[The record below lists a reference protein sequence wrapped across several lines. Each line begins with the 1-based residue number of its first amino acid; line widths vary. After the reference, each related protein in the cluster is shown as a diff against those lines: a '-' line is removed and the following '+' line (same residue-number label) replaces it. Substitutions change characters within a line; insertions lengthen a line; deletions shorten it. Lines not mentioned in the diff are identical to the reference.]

1 VTRERSRQ
9 RKRGALMIRFHC
21 ECGQK
26 ISVHD
31 RNAGRRGKCPK
42 CGKKILVPT
51 IEPAPDSEKVESIP
65 LEESEKPETS
75 KVAPDSSAGEKPEPP
90 AADTHKPGVFEV
102 AEPEKPPPGEK
113 PPKPIS
119 LVADTQIPQKPAE
132 EESYDVIE
140 DVEEASL
147 IEEPAQP
154 SIEPL
159 SLEGEPQRP
168 TEASAASYDIADEKA
183 ETAPKVDGAT
193 VGVCLNCN
201 KPVSIQAYQQLGYY
215 CSAECKSA
223 VRARTGVSQ
232 MVEDTERAAAAVNL
246 VRTVILAV
254 IGLAVVAGIATVAYL
269 VLPRFFKPVGEFALA
284 FDPRTHISKFA
295 AGEEGIYLVAED
307 GKLSCIDPESLGI
320 RWAVPLDGDSL
331 NRIAPVPVPGGVIAA
346 TTVGIFRVDAAAASP
361 SVTNILSPGPG
372 QLPIKLWADGKIFV
386 LLGPQTLTQDEVRQ
400 TYAELSK
407 PHGYPGM
414 GADTIPGW
422 PPRDPSPGA
431 SHLVALDPASG
442 KELWRKDL
450 RNAGVTDV
458 IVRNGQV
465 WFATTTLAP
474 AQSNPPTLIVV
485 DQESGA
491 EVFQKPLDESHG
503 WHFAASDA
511 GMVVAGVTKIKV
523 LTDSGDSLFDIDPP
537 GGNLATRVAVSE
549 SRLVAKG
556 KNGTVSCYDLSANG
570 KLVWSRSVGAGVF
583 PPAISGGRVF
593 VSGIPKG
600 KKAPEQK
607 EASRLTA
614 LYKQTAERLSIG
626 ILVSKPVPDLACFD
640 LKSGEPLWAA
650 ENAGERFVDA
660 GKFVYALWTE
670 ERKEESGS
678 DRLYRSYITALNARN
693 GETIWGVADMG
704 ISRTPPLPYG
714 GNLYIHLFN
723 IDQTVTSQGVV
734 ASTYEDR
741 LSKVEIK

>member
-1 VTRERSRQ
+1 
-9 RKRGALMIRFHC
+9 MIRFHC

-51 IEPAPDSEKVESIP
+51 LEPPPDSEKVESIP
-65 LEESEKPETS
+65 LEESEKPEAS
-75 KVAPDSSAGEKPEPP
+75 KVAPDSSAGEKAEPP
-90 AADTHKPGVFEV
+90 AAATHKPGVFEV
-102 AEPEKPPPGEK
+102 VELEKSPPGEK

-132 EESYDVIE
+132 EESYDLIE
-140 DVEEASL
+140 DVEEAPV
-147 IEEPAQP
+147 IEEPARP

-168 TEASAASYDIADEKA
+168 AEASAASYGIADEKA
-183 ETAPKVDGAT
+183 ETAPKIDGAT

-254 IGLAVVAGIATVAYL
+254 IGLVVVAGIAVVAYL

-284 FDPRTHISKFA
+284 FDPRAHISKFA

-307 GKLSCIDPESLGI
+307 GELSCIDPESLGI
-320 RWAVPLDGDSL
+320 RWAVPLEGNSL

-346 TTVGIFRVDAAAASP
+346 TTAGIFRVDAVAASP
-361 SVTNILSPGPG
+361 SVTDILSPGPG

-386 LLGPQTLTQDEVRQ
+386 LLGPQSLTQDEVMQ

-407 PHGYPGM
+407 PNGYPGM
-414 GADTIPGW
+414 GADMIPGW
-422 PPRDPSPGA
+422 PPRNPSPGA

-458 IVRNGQV
+458 VVHNGKV

-485 DQESGA
+485 DENSGA
-491 EVFQKPLDESHG
+491 EAFQKPLSDSYG
-503 WHFAASDA
+503 WHLADSDA
-511 GMVVAGVTKIKV
+511 GMVLAGKTKIKV
-523 LTDSGDSLFDIDPP
+523 MNDDGDILFEMEPP
-537 GGNLATRVAVSE
+537 DGELATKVAVSRD
-549 SRLVAKG
+549 RLAAKG
-556 KNGTVSCYDLSANG
+556 ENGTVSCYDLSANG
-570 KLVWSRSVGAGVF
+570 KSAWSRSVGAGVF
-583 PPAISGGRVF
+583 PPIISGGKVLA
-593 VSGIPKG
+593 SGIPKG

-614 LYKQTAERLSIG
+614 LYKQTAERLLMGS
-626 ILVSKPVPDLACFD
+626 LVPKPLPDLTCFD
-640 LKSGEPLWAA
+640 LSSGNVLWVA

-670 ERKEESGS
+670 ERKQESGS

-704 ISRTPPLPYG
+704 ISKTPPLPYG
-714 GNLYIHLFN
+714 GDLYIHLFN
-723 IDQTVTSQGVV
+723 IDQTVTSHGVV
-734 ASTYEDR
+734 ASTYENR